1 VFFFFVVLIIFL
13 GDLHMSKLR
22 RQGFTLIELLVV
34 IAIIAVLIALLLP
47 AVQSAREAARRAQC
61 LNNLKQISLGM
72 HNYHQAQ
79 GSFPMGNGRAYTI
92 GSSGPYITE
101 WGTWGCLAFMLP
113 FLEQQPLYNAAN
125 FSWNAWW
132 SYTGGSNGGPS
143 WDGTR
148 VNTTVFR
155 TNLNVFMCPSDGLWA
170 KFLSNNNYAGSFGT
184 TTIAET
190 TPSTGVFA
198 HGTTYGI
205 ADVTD
210 GTSYTI
216 AFAEQLV
223 CDPTKGLAPVPWRNS
238 LSVGATMVGT
248 SGGNLGYLDANTNPT
263 LVVQDLNTCTQ
274 SFVTGNQALASQD
287 KGFTWTS
294 GQLGIGMFNTI
305 VPPNSDKW
313 KWSSCRFGCPPGAC
327 GADDG
332 QYNNST
338 SNHPGGV
345 NAAMSDGSARF
356 IKSSVQMATYW
367 ALGTKAGGEA
377 ISADQY

>member
-1 VFFFFVVLIIFL
+1 
-13 GDLHMSKLR
+13 MSKLR

-61 LNNLKQISLGM
+61 LNNLKQISLAM

-79 GSFPMGNGRAYTI
+79 GSFPMGNGLAYTI
-92 GSSGPYITE
+92 GGSGPYITE

-113 FLEQQPLYNAAN
+113 FLEQQPIYNATN

-132 SYTGGSNGGPS
+132 SYTGGPSGPS

-148 VNTTVFR
+148 VNSTVFR
-155 TNLNVFMCPSDGLWA
+155 TNLKTFMCPSDGLWA
-170 KFLSNNNYAGSFGT
+170 QNICNNNYAGSFGT
-184 TTIAET
+184 TTIAAWRS
-190 TPSTGVFA
+190 STGVFA
-198 HGTTYGI
+198 HRSTYGI
-205 ADVTD
+205 SDVTD

-216 AFAEQLV
+216 AYSEALV
-223 CDPTKGLAPVPWRNS
+223 GDESRPNQPVPYRAS
-238 LSVGATMVGT
+238 LCPTSNMAGTTGGA
-248 SGGNLGYLDANTNPT
+248 NNGYLDANQNPANVI
-263 LVVQDLNTCTQ
+263 LDLNTCSQ
-274 SFVTGNQALASQD
+274 NFVAGNAAITSDQD
-287 KGFTWTS
+287 KGYTWTS

-313 KWSSCRFGCPPGAC
+313 KWSACRFGCVGC

-332 QYNNST
+332 QYNNAT

-345 NAAMSDGSARF
+345 NAAMADGSDRF
-356 IKSSVQMATYW
+356 IKSSIQMQTYW
-367 ALGTKAGGEA
+367 ALGTRDNGEA